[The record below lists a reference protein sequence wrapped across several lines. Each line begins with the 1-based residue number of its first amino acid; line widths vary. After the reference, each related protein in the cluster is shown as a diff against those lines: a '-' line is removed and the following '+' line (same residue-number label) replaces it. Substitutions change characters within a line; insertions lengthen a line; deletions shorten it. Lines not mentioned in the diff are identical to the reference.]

1 MTARGAAL
9 SLACCISLAWASPP
23 RRAMAQN
30 AEALAAAARQSGSET
45 TQSAAGA
52 GGVADTS
59 VAPLERRVSLALTD
73 VTLRDA
79 LQEIVSQ
86 SGINLSYSSRV
97 LPVER
102 RVSARLTRV
111 TVRAALEK
119 VLAGTGIEVR
129 EEGARIILARRHEV
143 KTSDASEADTTGHG
157 AVSVRVTDSAS
168 TKPLEGA
175 VVMAKGTDLSATTNA
190 QGYALLPRLPSG
202 LGIITAR
209 HFGYASEELHV
220 VVAEAKTVRVD
231 FAMKLGMTRLQQMVT
246 TATGPR
252 RRLEL
257 GNDITVV
264 NADSIA
270 ATQPIRSVSDLLA
283 TRVPGLVAQTTTG
296 APGDPTRIRL
306 RGLHSVLQS
315 NDPIVI
321 VNGIRVYAEQ
331 SAARSSNLATP
342 QAGNG
347 YHAPVPAPSPLDQ
360 IDPNS
365 IETIEVLKGP
375 SAATLYGADAANGVI
390 VVTTKKGRP
399 GPARWSAHIDYGQTT
414 MPGGYPAGYFWW
426 GHRMGSY
433 ESQFCRITDQT
444 CVRDSLVRFQL
455 LNDPRYTVL
464 GTGNRTAGTV
474 GISGG
479 SEDLT
484 YSVTGSLSDELGLL
498 ALPSAEATRY
508 VAAQGTAPA
517 SWMRRPHHYRSWGA
531 TTMLSARLGRTADA
545 SLTASLTR
553 SNQQRSTLETQL
565 GSLMRTYPASV
576 NGLGLYYRA
585 APSGGF
591 VSVNSIFGDFYRRIT
606 DVSTTFTNGASFNWR
621 PRSWL
626 TGSADVGVNFVSRD
640 DQMALPTGIAFFAN
654 GIDSAGEASI
664 GRGTTL
670 MRTVNARLTA
680 TAQLFA
686 GFKLQTAVG
695 VNYTGTSITD
705 FFATGRGLR
714 PGTSSLNGAT
724 EAQPPSERRSDLA
737 TFGWYIEPT
746 ISHKRFWI
754 STGLRIDG
762 GSTFG
767 SHATVPHFP
776 KVSVSYLIS
785 DEPFFPFKNLFNTL
799 RLRVAYG
806 HAGVQPGVTDRLR
819 LYEQAVMWAD
829 SQFVNGT
836 VLQTLGNT
844 DLKPERSSE
853 IEGGFDA
860 DFLDDRVSAG
870 LTVYRN
876 TRLDALIRVP
886 IPPSVDGGLV
896 GSVLK
901 NVGVIRNTGWELELG
916 VEPFRGDA
924 FGWGV
929 RFMASQNH
937 NKVVSLAP
945 GVVPFGT
952 LDARVVAGYPLYGR
966 WARPILG
973 YRDVNSDG
981 KIESYEVQI
990 GDSLV
995 FMGESEPN
1003 YEATFSTHFTFFR
1016 SALRIDADFH
1026 YENGLTQYNQ
1036 TALDN
1041 QIFSRALNDS
1051 TTPFGQQAAVAV
1063 MKRTQYGLMQT
1074 VNTLRF
1080 NSLNVSYAIPRRIAR
1095 RLRTDAL
1102 SVSVQGNNL
1111 GLFTNYRG
1119 KDPNVNAYGSG
1130 NSVVDTGVLPMP
1142 RTWQLRVSATY

>member
-1 MTARGAAL
+1 VRCSVLLRCAVGLAPWLGGPLIAQAL
-9 SLACCISLAWASPP
+9 PSTVRPSSS
-23 RRAMAQN
+23 
-30 AEALAAAARQSGSET
+30 AAAAPNSTATGAPTGSRAKPAVSG
-45 TQSAAGA
+45 
-52 GGVADTS
+52 
-59 VAPLERRVSLALTD
+59 PLARRVSLDLRN
-73 VTLRDA
+73 VPLRDA
-79 LQEIVSQ
+79 LREINRQAQLGLAFTPRVVPVDRPVSIHAD
-86 SGINLSYSSRV
+86 SITASDALARV
-97 LPVER
+97 LRGTGAHAVQTSTGSVMLVRDDSMTPAAPDSVFGVVVVKVTDTTTSAPLAGVVIGIRGTTLMGTTNESGLAAIARVPVGYR
-102 RVSARLTRV
+102 IV
-111 TVRAALEK
+111 TVRHVGYLP
-119 VLAGTGIEVR
+119 
-129 EEGARIILARRHEV
+129 EE
-143 KTSDASEADTTGHG
+143 
-157 AVSVRVTDSAS
+157 
-168 TKPLEGA
+168 
-175 VVMAKGTDLSATTNA
+175 
-190 QGYALLPRLPSG
+190 QQ
-202 LGIITAR
+202 
-209 HFGYASEELHV
+209 V
-220 VVAEAKTVRVD
+220 VVAEAQTVRVD
-231 FAMKLGMTRLQQMVT
+231 FAMKLGMTRLQQVVT

-347 YHAPVPAPSPLDQ
+347 YRAPVPAPSPLDQ

-390 VVTTKKGRP
+390 VITTKKGRP

-414 MPGGYPAGYFWW
+414 MPGSYPAGYFWW

-433 ESQFCRITDQT
+433 DSQFCRITDQT

-455 LNDPRYTVL
+455 LNDPRYSVL
-464 GTGNRTAGTV
+464 GTGDRTAGTV
-474 GISGG
+474 GVSGG
-479 SEDLT
+479 SENLT
-484 YSVTGSLSDELGLL
+484 YSVTGSLSDEIGLL
-498 ALPSAEATRY
+498 TLPSTEATRY

-531 TTMLSARLGRTADA
+531 NTMLSARLSRTADV
-545 SLTASLTR
+545 SLTASLNR

-565 GSLMRTYPASV
+565 GSLMRTYPDSV
-576 NGLGLYYRA
+576 DGLGGYYQA
-585 APSGGF
+585 NQFGGF
-591 VSVNSIFGDFYRRIT
+591 TFVRSIFGDFYRRIT
-606 DVSTTFTNGASFNWR
+606 DVSTTFTNGASLNWR

-626 TGSADVGVNFVSRD
+626 TGSADVGINFVSRD

-654 GIDSAGEASI
+654 GLDSAGEASI

-680 TAQLFA
+680 TAPLPA
-686 GFKLQTAVG
+686 GFKLQTAAG
-695 VNYTGTSITD
+695 VNYTGTSIAD

-724 EAQPPSERRSDLA
+724 EVQAPSEQRSDLA

-746 ISHKRFWI
+746 ISHKRLWI
-754 STGLRIDG
+754 STGLRLDG

-767 SHATVPHFP
+767 SHATLPLFP

-785 DEPFFPFKNLFNTL
+785 DEPFFPLKNLFNTL
-799 RLRVAYG
+799 RLRAAYG

-819 LYEQAVMWAD
+819 LYDQAPVWAD

-836 VLQTLGNT
+836 VIRTLGNT
-844 DLKPERSSE
+844 DLKPERSRE
-853 IEGGFDA
+853 LEGGFDA
-860 DFLDDRVSAG
+860 DFLDDRVSVG
-870 LTVYRN
+870 LTGYRN
-876 TRLDALIRVP
+876 TRLDALIHVP
-886 IPPSVDGGLV
+886 IPPSVDGGLA

-973 YRDVNSDG
+973 YQDLNGDG

-1063 MKRTQYGLMQT
+1063 MTQTSYGLMQT

-1080 NSLNVSYAIPRRIAR
+1080 NSLNVSYAVPRRVAR
-1095 RLRTDAL
+1095 RLGTDAL
-1102 SVSVQGNNL
+1102 SVSVQGSNL

-1130 NSVVDTGVLPMP
+1130 NSVVDTGMLPTP